1 MTTSNKNTD
10 KHQKHKKK
18 NSRTITVIAIISIT
32 VLLIVLFPNFEKAT
46 PQQTDDKQETTENVT
61 QKPPQDADIIAEYN
75 DERRNSVYYLLGDRF
90 FCFDRNANTTTEI
103 IINKKYEHIQRTFLS
118 PRRSRIFIVVDCG
131 HFAYNRITDGLQL
144 WVLNTYNNNYRKV
157 AEGFAVREEK
167 GNIIVSKGDYCL
179 NSNDRKAIR
188 RWKAKDHIFDYTG
201 KVVWTQG
208 GYEVNEKEIKQIN

>member
-1 MTTSNKNTD
+1 M
-10 KHQKHKKK
+10 
-18 NSRTITVIAIISIT
+18 
-32 VLLIVLFPNFEKAT
+32 LFPNFEKAT

>member
-1 MTTSNKNTD
+1 MNV
-10 KHQKHKKK
+10 
-18 NSRTITVIAIISIT
+18 RLIISEEDSNRPYYRQLSDNFDT
-32 VLLIVLFPNFEKAT
+32 VLIPNYGWQEWNRMHDKFCIIDFEYVMHGSYNWTK
-46 PQQTDDKQETTENVT
+46 V
-61 QKPPQDADIIAEYN
+61 AEYN
-75 DERRNSVYYLLGDRF
+75 DERRNSVYYILGDRF
-90 FCFDRNANTTTEI
+90 FCCDRNANTTTEI
-103 IINKKYEHIQRTFLS
+103 IINNKYEHIQRTFLS

-208 GYEVNEKEIKQIN
+208 RYEVNEKEIKQMN